1 MFCNRWYTMSPLTA
15 FVLINTKIGAEDLVS
30 DAIKKLIK
38 SSKDLVEGRVYSLFG
53 EYDLIV
59 VVSAEKIESIEGF
72 VSTIRKMPEVTRT
85 TTLVS
90 ST

>member
-1 MFCNRWYTMSPLTA
+1 MSPLTA